1 MKQFVKMGQLVDSP
15 YKRGEGKREWTV
27 IEKLLLG
34 LTPQQYI
41 AQALMN
47 PVNWILAIIFA
58 VGLPIIAGRFFFG
71 LNWVTHSS
79 NDYPWGL
86 FLGFGLF
93 GMVPLSSSGFQLGTA
108 CEVFGRHDLEPI
120 ERVGLLNGLLGYF
133 FAVIYLLVDLGQPWR
148 LPYPMAVAFGP
159 AAVLF
164 LVAWHVATYLSVQIA
179 EVSTSFFEWIG
190 WPLGKQGVRKMTL
203 GLTVAGIILS
213 TLHQGALGALFT
225 YAPGKVHPLWY
236 SASFQWLHFF
246 VSSLPGGLCM
256 VIAVTTIAR
265 KTMAWRCDERFKENL
280 DKLTIALAKGAS
292 MGLATYLTIKL
303 IGVAHDNEW
312 VYLATGWGA
321 WFMFE
326 MAVGVVVPL
335 VLFAYAI
342 PRNNAAIVRF
352 GAFITVLGVVL
363 NRLNTAIICFNWKL
377 PYREIPHWREV
388 VISVTIF
395 AIYIV
400 VYRFILYRL
409 PILYKWREEPALEAV
424 PATGSVVRAYP
435 FQESLSPVA
444 SYAEIAEEPGAITS
458 YSTAEFRAEET
469 GRRGL

>member
-1 MKQFVKMGQLVDSP
+1 MKQFIKMGLLVDSHN
-15 YKRGEGKREWTV
+15 KSTDGKKWTLL
-27 IEKLLLG
+27 EKLLLG

-41 AQALMN
+41 MQALMN
-47 PVNWILAIIFA
+47 PVNWVLALIFA
-58 VGLPIIAGRFFFG
+58 VGLPILAGRFYFG
-71 LNWVTHSS
+71 LHWVTHSS

-120 ERVGLLNGLLGYF
+120 ERVGLLNGLLGYL
-133 FAVIYLLVDLGQPWR
+133 FAVIYLLADLGQPWR

-159 AAVLF
+159 ASVLF

-265 KTMAWRCDERFKENL
+265 KTMAWRCDERFKSTL
-280 DKLTIALAKGAS
+280 DKLTITLAKGAT

-312 VYLATGWGA
+312 SYFATGWGA
-321 WFMFE
+321 WFIFE
-326 MAVGVVVPL
+326 MAAGVILPL
-335 VLFAYAI
+335 TLFVYAI
-342 PRNNAAIVRF
+342 PRNAVAMARLA
-352 GAFITVLGVVL
+352 AFITVFGVVL
-363 NRLNTAIICFNWKL
+363 NRVNTAIICFNWKL

-388 VISVTIF
+388 VIAMTIY

-409 PILYKWREEPALEAV
+409 PILYQWKEEPALEAV
-424 PATGSVVRAYP
+424 TVPSSSGGYAAYNEALSTESSYSEAVEQPLSMTSYTATGFGAD
-435 FQESLSPVA
+435 ES
-444 SYAEIAEEPGAITS
+444 
-458 YSTAEFRAEET
+458 

>member
-1 MKQFVKMGQLVDSP
+1 MKKFMNMGLLVDSHN
-15 YKRGEGKREWTV
+15 KSADGKKWTLL
-27 IEKLLLG
+27 EKLFLG

-41 AQALMN
+41 MQALLN
-47 PVNWILAIIFA
+47 PFNWLLALIFA
-58 VGLPIIAGRFFFG
+58 VGLPILAGRFYFG

-93 GMVPLSSSGFQLGTA
+93 AMVPLSSSGFQLGTA

-120 ERVGLLNGLLGYF
+120 ERVGLLNGLLGYL
-133 FAVIYLLVDLGQPWR
+133 FAVIYLLCDLGQPWR

-159 AAVLF
+159 ASVLF
-164 LVAWHVATYLSVQIA
+164 LVAWHVATYLSVQVA
-179 EVSTSFFEWIG
+179 EVSASFFEWIG

-256 VIAVTTIAR
+256 VITVTTIAR
-265 KTMAWRCDERFKENL
+265 KTMEWRCDERFKSTL
-280 DKLTIALAKGAS
+280 DKLTITLAKGAT

-312 VYLATGWGA
+312 SYFATGWGA
-321 WFMFE
+321 WFIFE
-326 MAVGVVVPL
+326 MGVGVILPL
-335 VLFAYAI
+335 ILFVYAI
-342 PRNNAAIVRF
+342 PRNAFAIARLAAF
-352 GAFITVLGVVL
+352 FTVFGVVL
-363 NRLNTAIICFNWKL
+363 NRVNTSMICFNWKL

-388 VISVTIF
+388 VIAVMIY

-409 PILYKWREEPALEAV
+409 PILYQWKEEPVLEAV
-424 PATGSVVRAYP
+424 AVPSSNGRAPAYREALSPAASYREAVEEPVAISSYAATGLGAD
-435 FQESLSPVA
+435 ES
-444 SYAEIAEEPGAITS
+444 
-458 YSTAEFRAEET
+458 
-469 GRRGL
+469 GRGGL